1 MRRVCLFKIQCSG
14 IVRDDGVAKTI
25 LNMARRLRI
34 AILTSGRF
42 HVCDL
47 ARELSRIGHD
57 VRFHS
62 IVPPWRTRKFGL
74 PDHCNRWM
82 LPRVAPWLAF
92 ARTSAGK
99 PWQHWAEEKYL
110 EALDRAGSR
119 TVEPCDVFIGMSGMS
134 QRSAATA
141 KRKFGAKIWIER
153 GSRHILS
160 QKAILAKLP
169 GADQVPD
176 FAVKRELAD
185 YEQADTISV
194 LSRHCQQS
202 FEDYGT
208 PRSKLFRNPLGV
220 DLSMFS
226 PTPAPPAEPPTV
238 VMTGAWSLRKGCDV
252 LTAAWRQ
259 LSGVKLLHV
268 GRVGDCPLPNEVG
281 FEHVDKV
288 EQSKLPSYYAQG
300 HVFALASREE
310 GLATVQPQAL
320 ASGLRLVCS
329 DRTGGADLGEFIG
342 DPNAVRVVPTDDP
355 NALASALRA
364 ALNDARSDIGL
375 RDRLGAA
382 REKLTWAAYGRR
394 YDAGLRARIGL

>member
-1 MRRVCLFKIQCSG
+1 MKSHTV
-14 IVRDDGVAKTI
+14 VRDCQP
-25 LNMARRLRI
+25 LRI
-34 AILTSGRF
+34 AIHTSGRF

-47 ARELSRIGHD
+47 ARELSNFGHD

-74 PDHCNRWM
+74 PDRCNRWE
-82 LPRVAPWLAF
+82 LPKVAHWLA
-92 ARTSAGK
+92 AVRAAHKTR
-99 PWQHWAEEKYL
+99 WRNWADEKFL
-110 EALDRAGSR
+110 EALDRAASR
-119 TVEPCDVFIGMSGMS
+119 DIEPCDVFIGMSGMS
-134 QRSAATA
+134 QCSAATA
-141 KRKFGAKIWIER
+141 RRKYGAKIWIER

-160 QKAILAKLP
+160 QKAILENLP

-176 FAVKRELAD
+176 FAVKRELTD

-194 LSRHCQQS
+194 LSRHCEES
-202 FEDYGT
+202 FEDYGVT
-208 PRSKLFRNPLGV
+208 KSKLFRNPLGV

-226 PTPAPPAEPPTV
+226 PTPAPPAEPPTIL
-238 VMTGAWSLRKGCDV
+238 MTGAWSLRKGCDV

-259 LSGVKLLHV
+259 LPGVKLLHV
-268 GRVGDCPLPNEVG
+268 GPVGDYPLPSEAG

-288 EQSKLPSYYAQG
+288 EQSKLLGFYARG

-329 DRTGGADLGEFIG
+329 DRTGGADLGEYIA
-342 DPNAVRVVPTDDP
+342 DPNAVRVVPTNDP

-364 ALNDARSDIGL
+364 ALNDARADCGL

-382 REKLTWAAYGRR
+382 REEMTWAAYGRR
-394 YDAGLRARIGL
+394 YAAALRNRMGP